1 ILCETDTF
9 FICIL
14 SWLVCASLENVNHN
28 KFTNVHE
35 TQGSFIKEIL
45 ELDIDLTI
53 QLYRWLVNGTSR
65 CSGTVEILY
74 QGQWGRVCGQKWD
87 VNDANVVCG
96 QLGCGR
102 AVSFQG
108 SPHLVQGGGGR
119 PTWLDDVGCNGSE
132 SSLTEC
138 SHGGLKHH
146 DCLQSQDAKVVC
158 SGKSPCVAILS
169 NVLNFSLIPTVSG
182 PERAYFGQGIG
193 PIWQYGVGC
202 SGSECS
208 ITQCPNTGGGA
219 HICSRGNNTVC
230 QIGGPAVRTSGSLYG
245 FTSQIRLVNGNG
257 RCSGR
262 VEIYYSGQWGTVCDD
277 SWDIKDA
284 EVVCR
289 QLGCESTNQVL
300 ISVQYGPGSG
310 NIWLDDVACTGSER
324 YLTECPHRGVGKHNC
339 DHSEDAGVVCPAQ
352 VRLVNGSG
360 RCSGRVEIYHSGQW
374 GTVCDD
380 DWDMN
385 DAAVVCGQLGCGS
398 AVGAPIRAHFGQG
411 SESIWLD
418 DVKCSGNESYLSECS
433 HLSFGEENCN
443 HGEDA
448 GVFCL
453 SDFHIV
459 QSAICTPGKVQLSTT
474 DNPEWSEND
483 QLFFQQLHG
492 HHYWCVRLQTHLQ
505 LRALKRFLKTCFA
518 EQVFVPNYH

>member
-1 ILCETDTF
+1 
-9 FICIL
+9 
-14 SWLVCASLENVNHN
+14 
-28 KFTNVHE
+28 
-35 TQGSFIKEIL
+35 
-45 ELDIDLTI
+45 
-53 QLYRWLVNGTSR
+53 
-65 CSGTVEILY
+65 
-74 QGQWGRVCGQKWD
+74 VCGQKWD

-119 PTWLDDVGCNGSE
+119 PTWLDDVGCNVKPNVRLVNGSD
-132 SSLTEC
+132 LC
-138 SHGGLKHH
+138 SGRVEIYQTGHWRTVCNDMWDLNV
-146 DCLQSQDAKVVC
+146 SAVVC
-158 SGKSPCVAILS
+158 SQLGCGKA
-169 NVLNFSLIPTVSG
+169 VSG

-219 HICSRGNNTVC
+219 HICSRGNNTGVIC
-230 QIGGPAVRTSGSLYG
+230 SGKA
-245 FTSQIRLVNGNG
+245 IRLVNGNG

-339 DHSEDAGVVCPAQ
+339 DHSEDAGVVCPGKG

-453 SDFHIV
+453 S
-459 QSAICTPGKVQLSTT
+459 GR
-474 DNPEWSEND
+474 E
-483 QLFFQQLHG
+483 
-492 HHYWCVRLQTHLQ
+492 
-505 LRALKRFLKTCFA
+505 CF
-518 EQVFVPNYH
+518 YHVT

>member
-1 ILCETDTF
+1 G
-9 FICIL
+9 
-14 SWLVCASLENVNHN
+14 WMMLVKPNV
-28 KFTNVHE
+28 
-35 TQGSFIKEIL
+35 
-45 ELDIDLTI
+45 
-53 QLYRWLVNGTSR
+53 RLVNGSDL
-65 CSGTVEILY
+65 CSGRVEIY
-74 QGQWGRVCGQKWD
+74 QTGHWRTVCNDMWD
-87 VNDANVVCG
+87 LNVSAVVCS
-96 QLGCGR
+96 QLGCGK
-102 AVSFQG
+102 A
-108 SPHLVQGGGGR
+108 
-119 PTWLDDVGCNGSE
+119 
-132 SSLTEC
+132 
-138 SHGGLKHH
+138 
-146 DCLQSQDAKVVC
+146 
-158 SGKSPCVAILS
+158 
-169 NVLNFSLIPTVSG
+169 VSG

-202 SGSECS
+202 SGSES
-208 ITQCPNTGGGA
+208 IYRVVTYVYKKDGQLTK
-219 HICSRGNNTVC
+219 T
-230 QIGGPAVRTSGSLYG
+230 
-245 FTSQIRLVNGNG
+245 IRLVNGNG

-339 DHSEDAGVVCPAQ
+339 DHSEDAGVVCPAAQ

-453 SDFHIV
+453 SALLPATPWTSLLVRKTANTLTVEGTKTFSKNVFCRTGFCTKLSLADARATCCTRIA
-459 QSAICTPGKVQLSTT
+459 AI
-474 DNPEWSEND
+474 
-483 QLFFQQLHG
+483 
-492 HHYWCVRLQTHLQ
+492 
-505 LRALKRFLKTCFA
+505 FLPKMIQC
-518 EQVFVPNYH
+518 PLL